1 MAMSHAREIEGYIL
15 DGMARALYVHA
26 YMIWATEVEPP
37 PQMDTSWEE
46 MAPNNAA
53 TRKASMQAAKALVDL
68 LAEANH
74 LGADHPMNDLFRKV
88 SSKIDADRAYVF
100 GEELALLALGTLDVG
115 DSHFILP
122 PDPSRPRRW
131 DPVIPG
137 FSIELDDD
145 GHALSWDGGVS
156 WERNPRKPVRA
167 AARRRTDDDDDD
179 PSDAEI
185 DAALDRAAAMAL
197 QGEET
202 EATVTVTPDLR
213 RALQAYRGMVGD
225 MLSPEG
231 AARARARI
239 DRALSRGRVDPD
251 TAEYARDM
259 ASFATNPAKRNAG
272 LVLTAL
278 LLEDDPLVQKASTRM
293 IKRAYGNGTI
303 VLVVDSVDAAI
314 ATLEVH
320 PEIKLIVS
328 DVDVLGDKSGV
339 ELFYWVRDRRPEL
352 VDHYIF
358 FTGGHPEVAQVHYR
372 YLEKGAVL
380 PEDFRKAMRVPA
392 PAVARTATP
401 HTRLPLPGAPSMSA
415 QEFARKVKDA
425 IPRIGNA
432 NGPDG
437 RPAERFGP
445 KIFISAL
452 WRYLQT
458 DPAIMALS
466 AGEPIGPAPSRAFRM
481 MLLDANAKGLLH
493 LARADLVGAMDP
505 TAVAD
510 SEIRYMNAE
519 FHFVYD
525 DHDSPASR
533 SWAPAGRSHQG
544 HAAMP
549 SGDTLTLSEFAQAVH
564 SALPSIRGGEDSEGR
579 FVGRVGDAVF
589 INRVWEVLRRDP
601 RFSSMGL
608 AAFKQQLVAAQREGL
623 VVLTRADS
631 QGDMNPRDL
640 RESEIVSLGATFN
653 LIEAPRA
660 RRY

>member
-1 MAMSHAREIEGYIL
+1 MAMPHAREMEDYIL

-37 PQMDTSWEE
+37 PQMDSSWESA
-46 MAPNNAA
+46 APNNAA
-53 TRKASMQAAKALVDL
+53 TRKASMQAARALVEL
-68 LAEANH
+68 LQEANH
-74 LGADHPMNDLFRKV
+74 LDADHPMNDLFRKV
-88 SSKIDADRAYVF
+88 SSRLDADQAYVF
-100 GEELALLALGTLDVG
+100 GEELALLSLGAMDVG

-122 PDPSRPRRW
+122 PDTTGHRRW

-137 FSIELDDD
+137 FSITLDDD
-145 GHALSWDGGVS
+145 GRALSWDGGLS
-156 WERNPRKPVRA
+156 WERNPPHVHSLLFDRTRYSTDQAKRWADQQGYKYGSLDKTESHVRL
-167 AARRRTDDDDDD
+167 RQGHPDDR
-179 PSDAEI
+179 PCRNVEI
-185 DAALDRAAAMAL
+185 EP
-197 QGEET
+197 G
-202 EATVTVTPDLR
+202 V
-213 RALQAYRGMVGD
+213 QAVVC
-225 MLSPEG
+225 
-231 AARARARI
+231 A
-239 DRALSRGRVDPD
+239 
-251 TAEYARDM
+251 
-259 ASFATNPAKRNAG
+259 NPAN
-272 LVLTAL
+272 VLTAL
-278 LLEDDPLVQKASTRM
+278 LLEDDPQVQKASTRM

-314 ATLEVH
+314 ATLKVH

-339 ELFYWVRDRRPEL
+339 ELFYWVRDHHPEL

-358 FTGGHPEVAQVHYR
+358 FTGGHPEVAEIHYR
-372 YLEKGAVL
+372 YLQKGAAL
-380 PEDFRKAMRVPA
+380 PEDLRKAMRAPA
-392 PAVARTATP
+392 PTAARTVA
-401 HTRLPLPGAPSMSA
+401 PLPGMPPMSA
-415 QEFARKVKDA
+415 EEFARRVKAA
-425 IPRIGNA
+425 IPHIGNA

-452 WRYLQT
+452 WRYLQG
-458 DPAIMALS
+458 DPAILALS
-466 AGEPIGPAPSRAFRM
+466 AGEPIGTAPPRAFRM

-505 TAVAD
+505 DAVAA

-589 INRVWEVLRRDP
+589 INRVWDVLRRDP

-608 AAFKQQLVAAQREGL
+608 AAFKQQLIAAQREGL
-623 VVLTRADS
+623 VALTRADS

-653 LIEAPRA
+653 LVEAPRA